1 LAKKGET
8 NEEIAFG
15 CLDGGDADDSQHSA
29 VVGRLL
35 LASLASLLPSLLAS
49 LLLLLHWYQVPRRY
63 PERRLVRLIGAD
75 CAMCL
80 CLSDQATKPKR

>member
-15 CLDGGDADDSQHSA
+15 RRDGGDADDSQHSA

-35 LASLASLLPSLLAS
+35 LASLASLASL

-63 PERRLVRLIGAD
+63 LER
-75 CAMCL
+75 
-80 CLSDQATKPKR
+80 

>member
-15 CLDGGDADDSQHSA
+15 RRDGGDADDSQHSA

-35 LASLASLLPSLLAS
+35 LASLASLAS
-49 LLLLLHWYQVPRRY
+49 LLLLLLQWYQVPRRY
-63 PERRLVRLIGAD
+63 PERCLVKLIGAD

-80 CLSDQATKPKR
+80 CLSDQVTKPKR